1 MSGGSGMGDD
11 PAGVKQGLC
20 KAFRKHLRERE
31 FDHLLFAHGAP
42 WIGGARAGLEKF
54 LTNLERMAC

>member
-1 MSGGSGMGDD
+1 MGDD